1 MNHGTGPHMRARRR
15 RRTGGRLRLLQ
26 VALVTSGIAFLLG
39 ASILLLTGDGG
50 GPLRSAADR
59 AVASGELTPPDDAE
73 PISETLARSRAPSA
87 EISESLSGID
97 PASMYAGLIRLA
109 LAIEVSTKQKAKP
122 APEPTAEPAARPP
135 ATPTATAA
143 ASTTA
148 CTAVATE
155 GFALSLF
162 GAINNERTSRGLA
175 PLVLDGCVAYVAQL
189 HSSDMAARGY
199 FSHLTP
205 EGGTVFALLTQHGVA
220 YNWAGENL
228 ARNDYPA
235 NQTVA
240 VAIRDLMASP
250 THRQN
255 ILSGS
260 FSRLG
265 VSMAIDGAGFRYFA
279 MVFTG

>member
-1 MNHGTGPHMRARRR
+1 MDHGTRPNMPPRRR
-15 RRTGGRLRLLQ
+15 RRTGGRRRLLQ
-26 VALVTSGIAFLLG
+26 VALVTSGIAFLLA

-50 GPLRSAADR
+50 AEATL
-59 AVASGELTPPDDAE
+59 DAG
-73 PISETLARSRAPSA
+73 PISETLARSRAPSS
-87 EISESLSGID
+87 EIGASLSGID
-97 PASMYAGLIRLA
+97 PDSLYAGLIRLA
-109 LAIEVSTKQKAKP
+109 LAIEVSTKQEAKP
-122 APEPTAEPAARPP
+122 TAEPTTEPTAEPTAEPAARPP
-135 ATPTATAA
+135 AAPTATPAVR
-143 ASTTA
+143 TTA

-155 GFALSLF
+155 GFAFSLF
-162 GAINNERTSRGLA
+162 RAINNERTARGLE
-175 PLVLDGCVAYVAQL
+175 PLVLDGCIAYVAQL

-199 FSHLTP
+199 FSHVTP
-205 EGGTVFALLTQHGVA
+205 EGGTVFGMLTQHGVA

-250 THRQN
+250 THRAN

-265 VSMAIDGAGFRYFA
+265 VSMAVDGAGYRYFA
-279 MVFTG
+279 MVFIG

>member
-15 RRTGGRLRLLQ
+15 RRTGGWWRLLQ

-50 GPLRSAADR
+50 GPLRSAA
-59 AVASGELTPPDDAE
+59 ASGGAE
-73 PISETLARSRAPSA
+73 PTLNAGPVSDTLARSRAPAS
-87 EISESLSGID
+87 EIGESLSGID
-97 PASMYAGLIRLA
+97 PDSMYAGLIRLA
-109 LAIEVSTKQKAKP
+109 LAIEVSTKVEAKP
-122 APEPTAEPAARPP
+122 TAEPTAEPTAPPP
-135 ATPTATAA
+135 AAPTATATPA
-143 ASTTA
+143 ARAVA

-175 PLVLDGCVAYVAQL
+175 PLVLDGCIAYVAQL

-205 EGGTVFALLTQHGVA
+205 EGGTVFAMLTQHGVA

-235 NQTVA
+235 SQTVA